1 MTRHLSTSLAL
12 LLWLL
17 RPAIAAEADGPYVIR
32 NAGGK
37 LEAWSVQ
44 LTAEGAR
51 KQVVPAAA
59 GSKLTVAAV
68 GSLPAFEVSL
78 RAPAESRRTR

>member
-1 MTRHLSTSLAL
+1 MTRLLPTSLAL
-12 LLWLL
+12 LLLLL

-32 NAGGK
+32 NATGQ

-51 KQVVPAAA
+51 KQVSPAAA
-59 GSKLTVAAV
+59 GTLVTCSSAPSVA
-68 GSLPAFEVSL
+68 
-78 RAPAESRRTR
+78 TR